1 MTIGVAFERYFLRDL
16 RIWENILL
24 ATTGVC
30 IFIPNM
36 VTRGFALAF
45 LAVFLINHLMK
56 EKKTRG
62 KIMDHR
68 GPEVPGGQD
77 RGAGEIVQ

>member
-1 MTIGVAFERYFLRDL
+1 M
-16 RIWENILL
+16 

-36 VTRGFALAF
+36 VTKGFALPF

-56 EKKTRG
+56 IKR
-62 KIMDHR
+62 R
-68 GPEVPGGQD
+68 
-77 RGAGEIVQ
+77 GEILRTTEAQRCQEAMVKKLRRLCNKIVSLEM